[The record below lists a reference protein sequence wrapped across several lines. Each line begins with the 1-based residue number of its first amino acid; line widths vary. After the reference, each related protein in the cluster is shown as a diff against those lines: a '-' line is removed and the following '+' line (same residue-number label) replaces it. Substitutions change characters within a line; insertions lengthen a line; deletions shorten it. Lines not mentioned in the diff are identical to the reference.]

1 LIGGEGRSIGVLY
14 VDSDTN
20 RRRVDDDDLEFL
32 VAFAGIGAV
41 ALDNLRFIE
50 RSRHEALVRGNFE
63 RFFTPML
70 AARIA
75 AAPESLRLGG
85 ERREVAVLFSDIRGF
100 TTLAARLTPVETARL
115 LTEYFSEMADCV
127 FRHGGTLD
135 KFIGDEVMAQWG
147 APISEPDDADRA
159 LSAALDMVG
168 ALEELNASWLSQ
180 GRPQLQVGIGIN
192 FGEVFAGYLGS
203 ERRLEYTVIGD
214 TVNTAKRMCSSA
226 QGAEIIISGPVR
238 ERLTRPY
245 EIVDH
250 PALEIQSRSEPLAV
264 FRVIK

>member
-1 LIGGEGRSIGVLY
+1 MAQSALDQKSALLSDNAGGQQRTSEGSRTSVFAPLIGGEGRLLGVLY
-14 VDSDTN
+14 VDSDSK

-63 RFFTPML
+63 RFFSPGMAARIAASPEAIALGGERRSVAVLFADIRNFTPL
-70 AARIA
+70 SATRIA

-147 APISEPDDADRA
+147 GAD
-159 LSAALDMVG
+159 LG
-168 ALEELNASWLSQ
+168 A
-180 GRPQLQVGIGIN
+180 
-192 FGEVFAGYLGS
+192 
-203 ERRLEYTVIGD
+203 
-214 TVNTAKRMCSSA
+214 
-226 QGAEIIISGPVR
+226 
-238 ERLTRPY
+238 
-245 EIVDH
+245 
-250 PALEIQSRSEPLAV
+250 
-264 FRVIK
+264 